1 MVKQDP
7 AYGQVGSIELHDYM
21 KKIGLFV
28 GITGLPPVITVVN
41 VIKTSVYAYVI
52 TLVTIGMILSIVCLM
67 FNVIFHDRK

>member
-7 AYGQVGSIELHDYM
+7 AYGQVGFIELRDYM
-21 KKIGLFV
+21 KKISLFI
-28 GITGLPPVITVVN
+28 GIMGLPPVITVIN

-52 TLVTIGMILSIVCLM
+52 TLVTIGLILSIVCLM